1 MAKLILE
8 QVLEHILNKEESK
21 ANDLLHQYFV
31 EKGRSIYESLIQ
43 SDELAEDD
51 VFETEIDDDQQGDFA
66 DDITSKQGE
75 IQSEEMFSE
84 DGEDEMGD
92 DEFGTS
98 DEMGDDEFGDEEG
111 EEQFG
116 DEEGEGEAGDMSAMQ
131 DAVLDVEDA
140 LDELK
145 SLFAE
150 LQSDEEA
157 EEMGGE
163 EQFGG
168 EEEMGGEFGGE
179 QEEEI
184 PTEESLGEST
194 DLIAVAKPTHGD
206 NGQNTRSPVAA
217 NSGAKGMASK
227 PVAMGQGTGEAGG
240 KAAPAKDMN
249 VQAGNRPGQKAAPVL
264 RQVKAPAKPAPATGR
279 SPIAGK

>member
-8 QVLEHILNKEESK
+8 QVLEHILNKEENK
-21 ANDLLHQYFV
+21 ASDLLHQYFV

-51 VFETEIDDDQQGDFA
+51 VFETEIDDDQQGDYA

-98 DEMGDDEFGDEEG
+98 DEHAEDEYGDEG
-111 EEQFG
+111 DEEQFG
-116 DEEGEGEAGDMSAMQ
+116 DEQGEDGEAGDMSAMQ

-150 LQSDEEA
+150 LQSDEEG
-157 EEMGGE
+157 EE

-168 EEEMGGEFGGE
+168 EEEEMGGEFGGE

-227 PVAMGQGTGEAGG
+227 PVSMGQGTGEAGG

-249 VQAGNRPGQKAAPVL
+249 IQAGNRPGQKAAPVL

>member
-8 QVLEHILNKEESK
+8 QVLEHILNKEENK
-21 ANDLLHQYFV
+21 ASDLLHQYFV

-98 DEMGDDEFGDEEG
+98 DEHAEDEYGDEG
-111 EEQFG
+111 DEEQFG
-116 DEEGEGEAGDMSAMQ
+116 DEQGEDGEAGDMSAMQ

-150 LQSDEEA
+150 LQSDEEG
-157 EEMGGE
+157 EE

-168 EEEMGGEFGGE
+168 EEEEMGGEFGGE

-227 PVAMGQGTGEAGG
+227 PVSMGQGTGEAGG

-249 VQAGNRPGQKAAPVL
+249 IQAGNRPGQKAAPVL

>member
-8 QVLEHILNKEESK
+8 QVLEHILNKEENK
-21 ANDLLHQYFV
+21 ASDLLHQYFV

-66 DDITSKQGE
+66 DDITSAQGE

-84 DGEDEMGD
+84 DGEDEMDGE

-98 DEMGDDEFGDEEG
+98 DDMGAEEEFGSDEEG
-111 EEQFG
+111 EFG
-116 DEEGEGEAGDMSAMQ
+116 GEEGDAEAEDMSAMQ

-150 LQSDEEA
+150 LQSDEE
-157 EEMGGE
+157 G
-163 EQFGG
+163 
-168 EEEMGGEFGGE
+168 EEMGGEFGGE
-179 QEEEI
+179 EGEEEMGDEFGGEQGEEI
-184 PTEESLGEST
+184 PTEESLEESA

-249 VQAGNRPGQKAAPVL
+249 VKQVTVQAKKQL
-264 RQVKAPAKPAPATGR
+264 QYYVK
-279 SPIAGK
+279 